1 MVLSNALVGRLPIS
15 LEKNKLLWQ
24 KISREIEKSNFMNMM
39 IWPHTTIILLNEVG
53 VSFCDA
59 FKILFTRP
67 GITNVST
74 HIVVFSCSSHICG
87 SDSPCPLYLYILNLL
102 WNRMEQMGSILQE
115 RNCNMQYS
123 PSHSPASQVPF
134 RYLSSTRKLPFY
146 SCIPKSC

>member
-1 MVLSNALVGRLPIS
+1 
-15 LEKNKLLWQ
+15 
-24 KISREIEKSNFMNMM
+24 M

-87 SDSPCPLYLYILNLL
+87 SDSPCPLHLHILNLL
-102 WNRMEQMGSILQE
+102 WNCMEQMKVSCRRETVICSIVPAILLQVRFLLDILVAPE
-115 RNCNMQYS
+115 SCFSTAVFQN
-123 PSHSPASQVPF
+123 PAEIFKDLVTDCS
-134 RYLSSTRKLPFY
+134 
-146 SCIPKSC
+146 I